1 MRTYWE
7 EVAENT
13 YCLFVEG
20 EAYPFCTI
28 VGEYNLGDCDSWVIA
43 SDYGEGFQEEI
54 FGDLEDAKIVAK
66 INMIELYKQEIEY
79 YKNLIEGVENM

>member
-1 MRTYWE
+1 MSTYWE
-7 EVAENT
+7 EVDENT

-28 VGEYNLGDCDSWVIA
+28 VGQDDSWLIA
-43 SDYGEGFQEEI
+43 SDYGDGFQEEI
-54 FGDLEDAKIVAK
+54 FGDLEDANIVAK